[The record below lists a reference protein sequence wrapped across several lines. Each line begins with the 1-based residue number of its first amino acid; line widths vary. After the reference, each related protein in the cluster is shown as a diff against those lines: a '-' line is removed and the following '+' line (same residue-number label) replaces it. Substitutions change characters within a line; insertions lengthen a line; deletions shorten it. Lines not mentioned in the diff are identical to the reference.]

1 MCTHICLPFRP
12 LSDFLPICSPSF
24 SLSHGKQHGTYLR
37 VPRSGPLQKE
47 LALTAKE
54 PPNSRE
60 ADSLSRHHE
69 APVCS
74 EWPRLCHGCSV
85 SPGTSLPLYLLPAG
99 PSGCHE
105 SCTAFPKTQ
114 DLLQSRFSGLN
125 LTKVGRMHTREKQEV
140 AGADEQVF
148 TGQEILWQIL
158 WPHGFI
164 PRLPSLPSCG
174 AGKALLPDNTL
185 CHLV

>member
-1 MCTHICLPFRP
+1 MCTHICLPFHP

-24 SLSHGKQHGTYLR
+24 SLSHGKQHGTYLC
-37 VPRSGPLQKE
+37 VPRSGPFQKE

-74 EWPRLCHGCSV
+74 EWPRLCHV
-85 SPGTSLPLYLLPAG
+85 SPGTSLHSCRLPH
-99 PSGCHE
+99 SGCHE
-105 SCTAFPKTQ
+105 SCTAFPKAQ

-125 LTKVGRMHTREKQEV
+125 LTKVGRMHAREKHTSRCSQAKKSRGRPGGLMGLAPGFPACPAV
-140 AGADEQVF
+140 EQ
-148 TGQEILWQIL
+148 GMCYI
-158 WPHGFI
+158 
-164 PRLPSLPSCG
+164 
-174 AGKALLPDNTL
+174 L